1 MNFKKLT
8 AVTLASVFALGAS
21 FSAQP
26 KAAAASE
33 KSEMVVAIDAIKKEM
48 ETNRELKE
56 IIEELKNENKSLRK
70 ASEGKKTSFR
80 GMIGNLVKY
89 VGGIVLLAVA
99 VDTAREL
106 EAGEF
111 VLDVA
116 GRVMEKASDAKRFVS
131 TKISAWRSNEDN
143 GGVPLLNIPG
153 SNGMVP
159 SLNGDD
165 ASPIL

>member
-33 KSEMVVAIDAIKKEM
+33 KSEVVVAIDAIKKEM

-56 IIEELKNENKSLRK
+56 KIEELKNENKSLRK
-70 ASEGKKTSFR
+70 ASEGKKTSFL

-116 GRVMEKASDAKRFVS
+116 GRVMEKASDAKSFVS
-131 TKISAWRSNEDN
+131 TKISAWLQRGQRWSTTAEHPRKQRH
-143 GGVPLLNIPG
+143 GTLTRRRRC
-153 SNGMVP
+153 
-159 SLNGDD
+159 
-165 ASPIL
+165 SPQ

>member
-33 KSEMVVAIDAIKKEM
+33 KSEVVVAIDAIKKEM
-48 ETNRELKE
+48 KTNRELKE
-56 IIEELKNENKSLRK
+56 KIEELKNENKSLRK
-70 ASEGKKTSFR
+70 ASEGKKTSFL
-80 GMIGNLVKY
+80 GMIGSLVKY

-106 EAGEF
+106 KAGEF
-111 VLDVA
+111 VLGVA
-116 GRVMEKASDAKRFVS
+116 GRVMEKAGDVKSFVS
-131 TKISAWRSNEDN
+131 NVIFARRSNEGND
-143 GGVPLLNIPG
+143 
-153 SNGMVP
+153 MVP
-159 SLNGDD
+159 SLNGDG
-165 ASPIL
+165 APPIF

>member
-33 KSEMVVAIDAIKKEM
+33 KSEVVVAIDAIKKEM
-48 ETNRELKE
+48 KTNRELKE
-56 IIEELKNENKSLRK
+56 KIDELKNEIDELKNENESLRK
-70 ASEGKKTSFR
+70 ASEGEKTSFL

-99 VDTAREL
+99 VDTAHKL
-106 EAGEF
+106 NAGEF
-111 VLDVA
+111 VSDVV
-116 GRVMEKASDAKRFVS
+116 GQVYEKSQRAMSFVS
-131 TKISAWRSNEDN
+131 AKISALCSN
-143 GGVPLLNIPG
+143 
-153 SNGMVP
+153 
-159 SLNGDD
+159 
-165 ASPIL
+165 

>member
-26 KAAAASE
+26 KAAAPSE
-33 KSEMVVAIDAIKKEM
+33 KSEVVVAIDAIKKEM
-48 ETNRELKE
+48 KTNRELKK

-70 ASEGKKTSFR
+70 ASEGKKTSFL
-80 GMIGNLVKY
+80 GMIGNFVKY
-89 VGGIVLLAVA
+89 VGEIVLLAVA

-111 VLDVA
+111 VLNSV
-116 GRVMEKASDAKRFVS
+116 GWVMEKAIDVKSSVS
-131 TKISAWRSNEDN
+131 AKISALRSN
-143 GGVPLLNIPG
+143 
-153 SNGMVP
+153 
-159 SLNGDD
+159 
-165 ASPIL
+165 